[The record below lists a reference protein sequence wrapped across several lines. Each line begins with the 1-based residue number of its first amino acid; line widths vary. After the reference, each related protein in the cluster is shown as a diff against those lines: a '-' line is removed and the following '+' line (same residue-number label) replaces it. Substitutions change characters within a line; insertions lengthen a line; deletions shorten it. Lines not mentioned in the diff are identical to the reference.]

1 MRKGDLS
8 PLLHSRIV
16 CSGSTL
22 QVTSQLVAIDCRS
35 VRQELTNY
43 TEGDLT
49 PALRAK
55 IDEHLQGCP
64 DCRAM
69 YDGTRN
75 VIVLLGG
82 KDILQLP
89 QGFSQRLRNR
99 LLAQTR

>member
-1 MRKGDLS
+1 
-8 PLLHSRIV
+8 
-16 CSGSTL
+16 
-22 QVTSQLVAIDCRS
+22 
-35 VRQELTNY
+35 
-43 TEGDLT
+43 
-49 PALRAK
+49 
-55 IDEHLQGCP
+55 LQGCP